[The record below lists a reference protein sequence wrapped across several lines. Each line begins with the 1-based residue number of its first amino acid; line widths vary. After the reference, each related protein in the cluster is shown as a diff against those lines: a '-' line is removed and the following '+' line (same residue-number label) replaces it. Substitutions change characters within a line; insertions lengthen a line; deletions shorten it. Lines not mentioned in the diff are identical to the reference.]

1 MALRFRAKMPLCLPD
16 GLVPSGFFYGM
27 SLMRLTFVPLVLAL
41 AALTACTSNVRLDS
55 AGRAVRAAYV
65 DNVSSCK
72 QLGTVTV
79 SVTSRIGPFTRNNLS
94 VRDELEVLA
103 RNAGSGLGADTVKPL
118 GQPLDGQ
125 QKWGAYRC
133 GTGPLP
139 NSVQGHNG
147 SSTSAPSPAATHAA
161 STYPLPTQ
169 PLHVETVSGPSVKP
183 ARASSAK
190 PARSTSVHPGG

>member
-1 MALRFRAKMPLCLPD
+1 
-16 GLVPSGFFYGM
+16 
-27 SLMRLTFVPLVLAL
+27 MRLTFAPLVLIL
-41 AALTACTSNVRLDS
+41 AALAGCSSNVRLDS

-65 DNVSSCK
+65 DKVSSCK

-79 SVTSRIGPFTRNNLS
+79 SVTSRFGPFTRNNLG

-118 GQPLDGQ
+118 DQPLDGQ

-133 GTGPLP
+133 GTESLP
-139 NSVQGHNG
+139 NSTQGHNG
-147 SSTSAPSPAATHAA
+147 SSIPHPNPATSRAA
-161 STYPLPTQ
+161 STYPLQTQ
-169 PLHVETVSGPSVKP
+169 PLQVETVSGPSGKP

-190 PARSTSVHPGG
+190 PARPASVHPGG

>member
-1 MALRFRAKMPLCLPD
+1 
-16 GLVPSGFFYGM
+16 
-27 SLMRLTFVPLVLAL
+27 MRLTFVPLALAL
-41 AALTACTSNVRLDS
+41 VALTACSSNVRLDS

-79 SVTSRIGPFTRNNLS
+79 SVTSRFGPFTRNNLG

-133 GTGPLP
+133 GTGSLP
-139 NSVQGHNG
+139 TAVQGHNG
-147 SSTSAPSPAATHAA
+147 SSASAPGSTTSHAA
-161 STYPLPTQ
+161 STYPLHTQ
-169 PLHVETVSGPSVKP
+169 PLQVETVSGPSGKP
-183 ARASSAK
+183 ARAASAK
-190 PARSTSVHPGG
+190 PARPASVHPGG